1 MSFSECFFFPLFF
14 LLFSVVMR
22 VCVFFFFFA
31 IIVFSARHLVSS
43 ATQLNYLSIITWTVQ
58 SHPYLHDM
66 MKVQIKIRALHPLC
80 FVLATCICRVPYNLL
95 REFVL

>member
-14 LLFSVVMR
+14 IILCCYASVR
-22 VCVFFFFFA
+22 FFFFFA
-31 IIVFSARHLVSS
+31 IIVFSARLLVSS
-43 ATQLNYLSIITWTVQ
+43 ATQLNCLSIITWTVQ
-58 SHPYLHDM
+58 SHPYLRDM
-66 MKVQIKIRALHPLC
+66 MKVQIKTRALHPLC

>member
-14 LLFSVVMR
+14 IILCCYASVR
-22 VCVFFFFFA
+22 FFFFFA
-31 IIVFSARHLVSS
+31 IIVFSARLLVSA
-43 ATQLNYLSIITWTVQ
+43 ATQLNCL

-66 MKVQIKIRALHPLC
+66 MKVQIKTRALHPLC

>member
-1 MSFSECFFFPLFF
+1 MSFSVFSFHCFFIILCCYA
-14 LLFSVVMR
+14 SVR
-22 VCVFFFFFA
+22 FFFFFA
-31 IIVFSARHLVSS
+31 IIVFSARLLVSS
-43 ATQLNYLSIITWTVQ
+43 ATQLNCLSIITWTVQ

-66 MKVQIKIRALHPLC
+66 MKVQIKTRALHPLC

>member
-14 LLFSVVMR
+14 YYSLLLCECAF
-22 VCVFFFFFA
+22 FFFFFA
-31 IIVFSARHLVSS
+31 IIVFSARLLVSS
-43 ATQLNYLSIITWTVQ
+43 ATQLNCLSIITWTVQ

-66 MKVQIKIRALHPLC
+66 MKVQIKTRALHPLC